1 MVLLRLLADVLL
13 YLALGLVVYW
23 ALADNIT
30 ALWLAIIFAI
40 ISGLLFMYTA
50 DIRRTHRRRE
60 IEPYDV
66 WDFWYLTELLEIPL
80 RLLIWL
86 FKSLWRIFD

>member
-1 MVLLRLLADVLL
+1 MVLLRLLANILF
-13 YLALGLVVYW
+13 YSALGLIVYW
-23 ALADNIT
+23 ALTKDIS

-40 ISGLLFMYTA
+40 ISALLLVYTTDSRRSRRHN
-50 DIRRTHRRRE
+50 DID
-60 IEPYDV
+60 IYDR
-66 WDFWYLTELLEIPL
+66 WDFWFLTELLEIPL

>member
-1 MVLLRLLADVLL
+1 MVLLRLLANILF
-13 YLALGLVVYW
+13 YTAIGLIVYW
-23 ALADNIT
+23 ALTEDMN

-40 ISGLLFMYTA
+40 ISALLFIYTA
-50 DIRRTHRRRE
+50 DVRRSRRHSD
-60 IEPYDV
+60 IDICDG
-66 WDFWYLTELLEIPL
+66 WDFWSLTELLEIPL